1 MALGATAVQ
10 VHRDVRWRVVER
22 HETGHR
28 EQPIDRA
35 RQREQRLQAGRRC
48 QHQLV
53 IGHGPPHHGPQHHD
67 PRHHDPRHHDPR
79 HHDPRHHDPRHHGHR
94 RYGHEASTDGVITSS
109 RTSQPSGWPSAK
121 TTAAATSCGRLSFAS
136 GGGLYWSG
144 RPSKN
149 GVCIPP
155 GNSIVTPTSPCV
167 SAASARVN
175 PSTPNFDA
183 QYAVA
188 SLNARSPSVDATVT
202 TRPRR
207 RRRSGNAART
217 TATVPSRFTLTT
229 ASHSC
234 AGTSSSRPQ
243 ESTPA
248 QVTTASMPWY
258 SRDTSRTACSAA
270 RPSARSTTL
279 WSPSTGARSSTTGW
293 SPAFAT

>member
-35 RQREQRLQAGRRC
+35 RQREQRLQAGRRR

-53 IGHGPPHHGPQHHD
+53 IGQGPPHRPQRRYGGEQITEPQGPQHQGPQHRGPQHHG
-67 PRHHDPRHHDPR
+67 P
-79 HHDPRHHDPRHHGHR
+79 R

-175 PSTPNFDA
+175 PTTPNFDA

-217 TATVPSRFTLTT
+217 TATVPS
-229 ASHSC
+229 
-234 AGTSSSRPQ
+234 
-243 ESTPA
+243 
-248 QVTTASMPWY
+248 
-258 SRDTSRTACSAA
+258 
-270 RPSARSTTL
+270 
-279 WSPSTGARSSTTGW
+279 
-293 SPAFAT
+293 